1 MYPLFLG
8 HSSQKRAFS
17 FMVCSDLEHSHMK
30 VILVTYLS
38 VRPKI
43 ISICF
48 ILLILNNIACMK
60 GLMKQY

>member
-8 HSSQKRAFS
+8 HSSQKKRAFS

-30 VILVTYLS
+30 VITYLS
-38 VRPKI
+38 FRQKI